1 MKLVFKIL
9 FVPVSVATGLAAGA
23 AGKALFGRIWALFDD
38 QEPPEAEHR
47 RASWA
52 KLMAA
57 AALQGAVFRVVKQTA
72 DHGSRIAFRNVTGF
86 WPGEDAPEPR
96 P

>member
-1 MKLVFKIL
+1 MSIVFKIL
-9 FVPVSVATGLAAGA
+9 FVPVSVATGLVSGA
-23 AGKALFGRIWALFDD
+23 LAKALFARAWALFDAE
-38 QEPPEAEHR
+38 EPPEAEHLR
-47 RASWA
+47 TSWA
-52 KLMAA
+52 RLVAA